1 MHTIL
6 EFIAL
11 EPRIEHD
18 LERKKRFSLPT
29 IYDCKALYQSLKQ
42 EKKSSI
48 SSHGAV
54 AIVSVAVQ
62 SSNRP
67 VVNAENLTEADN
79 NASVAMHT
87 IESVLKNALSIK

>member
-1 MHTIL
+1 M
-6 EFIAL
+6 
-11 EPRIEHD
+11 
-18 LERKKRFSLPT
+18 PT

-67 VVNAENLTEADN
+67 VVNAENLMEADN

-87 IESVLKNALSIK
+87 IESVLKNALSIKQRIDSNIKYNFTGRRIEGFFGF